1 MSDTADDLRTVDA
14 YRVKDFVGVMEA
26 ARIIGVTKTAIYRWV
41 QSGRLVPRHSGSGHY
56 RFRRSKVLQ
65 FAEEYKRSRA
75 GLTDGELQKA
85 VFRMFADAEARARDH
100 QTPIQTQMIHRDVV
114 MALAVPIAVV
124 RELWAEYS
132 TALGSPVL
140 VPRTVTVTVTPP
152 PDRKAARAKELEED
166 ARELAELDAAHAARD
181 AALEAEHQAH
191 LAIIRGAR

>member
-1 MSDTADDLRTVDA
+1 MSDTHDDARAVDA

-26 ARIIGVTKTAIYRWV
+26 ARLIGVTKTAIYRWV
-41 QSGRLVPRHSGSGHY
+41 QSGRLVGRPSGSGHL

-85 VFRMFADAEARARDH
+85 VFRMFADAEARAAAN

-124 RELWAEYS
+124 RELWAEFS
-132 TALGSPVL
+132 TALGTPVL

-152 PDRKAARAKELEED
+152 PDRKAARQKADED
-166 ARELAELDAAHAARD
+166 HDRELAALDAARAARD
-181 AALEAEHQAH
+181 AEEEAAHQAH
-191 LAIIRGAR
+191 LSVIRGGR